1 MASSRSSITSRGVAC
16 NKRLPACSGGCS
28 DVATSE
34 AAPISPMAAVEAIM
48 VADISELRS
57 V

>member
-1 MASSRSSITSRGVAC
+1 MTISSSSMASRGVAC
-16 NKRLPACSGGCS
+16 SQRLPACKVGCS
-28 DVATSE
+28 EVDTSE
-34 AAPISPMAAVEAIM
+34 AAPISPIAAVEAIM